1 MKKIVFFSALLSLS
15 LVSCGDDDKP
25 QPQPEPQPQDNTTTL
40 LIGKWNMV
48 TGEVYANGQLVQS
61 GNLSTEGCDY
71 DYFEIKTGGLK
82 DEVYH
87 DEEDCST
94 SNYPGTWTYES
105 ANKMVSLEDEDG
117 YLLEGEIISI
127 NATDIK
133 LKLISDGGDRPEDQ
147 GFEVFYYLKK

>member
-1 MKKIVFFSALLSLS
+1 MKKLVFFSALLSLS

-25 QPQPEPQPQDNTTTL
+25 QPQPQPVDNTPTL
-40 LIGKWNMV
+40 LLGKWNMV
-48 TGEVYANGQLVQS
+48 TGEVYLNGQLVQS

-105 ANKMVSLEDEDG
+105 ANKMVSLVDEDG

-127 NATDIK
+127 NTTDIK

>member
-1 MKKIVFFSALLSLS
+1 MKKLILLSAFLSLS

-25 QPQPEPQPQDNTTTL
+25 QPEQPQDNTPTL
-40 LIGKWNMV
+40 LLGKWNMV
-48 TGEVYANGQLVQS
+48 TGEVYENGELVQS
-61 GNLSTEGCDY
+61 GNLSAEGCDY
-71 DYFEIKTGGLK
+71 DYFEIKTGGIK

-87 DEEDCST
+87 DGENNCATD
-94 SNYPGTWTYES
+94 NYVGTWTYS
-105 ANKMVSLEDEDG
+105 SSNKMVSLVDEDG

-147 GFEVFYYLKK
+147 GLEVFYYLKK